1 MATTCPYTI
10 QIIQQDEYI
19 GNSLDK
25 INSNFTALA
34 SAACNLEQY
43 LDSAPNIR
51 TFFYYGPNSATD
63 PTSNM
68 VDNAS
73 TRPSNTT
80 IQTFV
85 NTDTGLNLL
94 PVSKKYDQTYIIY
107 QKTGWTSTNT
117 SRPASGSGSIP
128 YRVISSQRYAYYSW
142 SQTINDVNYSCSPN
156 FVVYRLT
163 HDGIDYKVDLG
174 FPRFVRAQSGNTFNW
189 NNPKL
194 WITY

>member
-1 MATTCPYTI
+1 MVTICPYTI
-10 QIIQQDEYI
+10 QIIKQDEYI

-43 LDSAPNIR
+43 LDNTPNIR
-51 TFFYYGPNSATD
+51 TFFYYGPNSASD
-63 PTSNM
+63 PESNM
-68 VDNAS
+68 RDNIS

-85 NTDTGLNLL
+85 NSDTGLNLL
-94 PVSKKYDQTYIIY
+94 PASKEYDQTYIIY
-107 QKTGWTSTNT
+107 QKTGWITATTPRS
-117 SRPASGSGSIP
+117 ASGSGRIP
-128 YRVISSQRYAYYSW
+128 YRVISSQRYANYSW
-142 SQTINDVNYSCSPN
+142 SRTINDINYSYSPN

-163 HDGIDYKVDLG
+163 HDGTNYKVDTG